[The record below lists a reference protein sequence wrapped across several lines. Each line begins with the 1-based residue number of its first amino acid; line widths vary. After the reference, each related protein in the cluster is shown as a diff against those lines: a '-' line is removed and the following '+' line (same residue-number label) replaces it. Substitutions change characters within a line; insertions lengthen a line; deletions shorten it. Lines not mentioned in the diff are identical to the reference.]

1 MMEIALKDKDNYLKR
16 LLHKGIKKLG
26 LKFNTGLVLIGL
38 CTSGLKITNLSIKS
52 GYCPPNVGLKTLH
65 GILLPCV
72 KVFFERFLHCLSWSE
87 WTIPQ
92 LAATG
97 DKKVDEVP

>member
-38 CTSGLKITNLSIKS
+38 CTSGLKITNLSI
-52 GYCPPNVGLKTLH
+52 
-65 GILLPCV
+65 
-72 KVFFERFLHCLSWSE
+72 
-87 WTIPQ
+87 
-92 LAATG
+92 
-97 DKKVDEVP
+97 